1 MQLVCRFCGK
11 QNLNLDNL
19 KFKTNKEAEE
29 YATLHCDCEEGE
41 IYRNLI
47 LSKENLDFFLNS
59 TAYNDEIKAFLKNCA
74 LHILSYQMDVITYQ
88 FEDTKIKFSVKKGKL
103 KIEITRTDKTEKIF

>member
-11 QNLNLDNL
+11 QNLNIDNL
-19 KFKTNKEAEE
+19 KFRTNKEAEE

-59 TAYNDEIKAFLKNCA
+59 TAYSDEIKAFFKELRIAYFRLSNGCN
-74 LHILSYQMDVITYQ
+74 HI
-88 FEDTKIKFSVKKGKL
+88 SV
-103 KIEITRTDKTEKIF
+103 